1 MTDVSTLVPST
12 RDFLQAV
19 ATQKKRLVLV
29 PLVDRA
35 DDAAA
40 LAEAG
45 VTAFAVASPGGPMQA
60 VSDAVGASPIL
71 SLAAVA
77 SADDALL
84 ARASGA
90 DAVVLDRVADAA
102 RWNSLAKDAFS
113 TRMAALASVVDDAS
127 AAFARTTTAR
137 GAYLRIETV
146 ADLAQIVQKLG
157 SLRTVVHLPS
167 ADETTLRTLRGR
179 VDAAIVESDLY
190 LSTSFATLR
199 EELDP

>member
-1 MTDVSTLVPST
+1 MVDVASLVPST

-29 PLVDRA
+29 PLVDRV

-40 LAEAG
+40 LAAAG
-45 VTAFAVASPGGPMQA
+45 VTAFAVASPGSLMRA
-60 VSDAVGASPIL
+60 VSDATGSAPIL
-71 SLAAVA
+71 SLSPIA

-90 DAVVLDRVADAA
+90 DAVVIDDPT
-102 RWNSLAKDAFS
+102 RWTSLAKDAFS
-113 TRMAALASVVDDAS
+113 TRMAALALVVDGAS
-127 AAFARTTTAR
+127 ASSVATTTAR
-137 GAYLRIETV
+137 GACLRIEAATNI
-146 ADLAQIVQKLG
+146 LPLVQKLG
-157 SLRTVVHLPS
+157 SLRIVAQVPS
-167 ADETTLRTLRGR
+167 ADETVLRALRGV

-190 LSTSFATLR
+190 LSTSFETLR